1 MANIRITQLELY
13 NAFIRRK
20 KQVFAISV
28 IATIVIALFA
38 ISAGSLNIPIS
49 EIIKTIMGKGE
60 SQSQAVIMGI
70 RLPRVT
76 AAILVGAALAVSGAV
91 MQCVLQN
98 PLASAST
105 LGVSQG
111 AAFGAALGIIFLAA
125 VGNPPP
131 LPQRLQLIIHI
142 VTCAL
147 LYAARCLPS

>member
-1 MANIRITQLELY
+1 MTGIRITQLELY
-13 NAFIRRK
+13 NAFIKRK

-49 EIIKTIMGKGE
+49 EIIRTIIGNGE

-91 MQCVLQN
+91 SVCYRTHWHRRRHLVYLRAPPSVRRWVL
-98 PLASAST
+98 
-105 LGVSQG
+105 
-111 AAFGAALGIIFLAA
+111 
-125 VGNPPP
+125 
-131 LPQRLQLIIHI
+131 
-142 VTCAL
+142 
-147 LYAARCLPS
+147 